1 MLIVAVGI
9 VLAVILVRGCR
20 SGQRIT
26 GEATEQIH
34 SIEEVPI
41 EHILEF
47 PELAERLSSAEP
59 PMTPGDFINLRCA
72 QIVDDDIEHLVYTED
87 AGCLSVV
94 LSHAL
99 GYDMVISYTDA
110 ACQYPPTFEALRT
123 ENQLHFNIDR
133 GTDRGNCDDMR
144 VLVAKGIRLAN
155 QPAGAD

>member
-47 PELAERLSSAEP
+47 PELAERLSSDELS
-59 PMTPGDFINLRCA
+59 MTPGDFINLHCA

-133 GTDRGNCDDMR
+133 GTDRGNCDDIR

-155 QPAGAD
+155 QPAGTG

>member
-26 GEATEQIH
+26 GEAAEQIH

-47 PELAERLSSAEP
+47 PELAERLSSDELS
-59 PMTPGDFINLRCA
+59 MTPGDFINLRCA

-87 AGCLSVV
+87 TGCLSVV
-94 LSHAL
+94 LPNAL
-99 GYDMVISYTDA
+99 GYDMVLSYTDA